1 MGEARKKKLL
11 LEMKKEVEDLERQIK
26 YTKLVN
32 LKNALIRETLI
43 NGRRLQWLAPFI
55 LTACI
60 TAGGAKLIGAGFPFY
75 MDDIEKF
82 LYTKKEF
89 DNTGNIR
96 YEEQYGEFNSLT
108 HQINHYTKWEDAG
121 NGFYT
126 RRVESYKLSDITD
139 EKVLSLF
146 EKDNLTISDIFGN
159 KVSSVKETKNNL
171 TEEELMQEEY
181 LEATIYKKDEDDYII
196 VKESIDDNI
205 GYTAIYV
212 LVTILAEIIP
222 LFYRLESSKFDYDDA
237 VYKIREKYS
246 KVDVE
251 KVKKLLEIKRD
262 NYNRLV
268 K

>member
-26 YTKLVN
+26 YNKLVN

-43 NGRRLQWLAPFI
+43 NGRRFVWLAPFI

-75 MDDIEKF
+75 MDDIEEF

-126 RRVESYKLSDITD
+126 RSVESYKLNDITD

-159 KVSSVKETKNNL
+159 KVYSVKETKNNL
-171 TEEELMQEEY
+171 TEEELMQGEY
-181 LEATIYKKDEDDYII
+181 LEATIYKKDENDYIM

-205 GYTAIYV
+205 AMSLLYFLITV
-212 LVTILAEIIP
+212 FAELIP
-222 LFYRLESSKFDYDDA
+222 LFYRLEESKFDYDDA
-237 VYKIREKYS
+237 VYKIREKYT

>member
-11 LEMKKEVEDLERQIK
+11 LEMKKEVEDLERKIK
-26 YTKLVN
+26 YNKLVN

-75 MDDIEKF
+75 MDDIEEF

-146 EKDNLTISDIFGN
+146 EKDNLTIEDIFGN

-171 TEEELMQEEY
+171 TEEELMQGEY
-181 LEATIYKKDEDDYII
+181 LEATIYNKDEDDYII

-205 GYTAIYV
+205 AVSVVY
-212 LVTILAEIIP
+212 ILITLLCEIIP